1 MLEVLAGVPTIVFGY
16 FALTF
21 FTPEVLRDALGLG
34 VNQFNALSAGI
45 ILGILVVPTIASVA
59 EDALSAVPQSLREGS
74 AGLGANKVQTAVRV
88 VFPAALSG
96 VVAALVLGASR
107 AVGETVIILI
117 AGGQRANLSLNPYE
131 SYQSMAAFIAA
142 TARGDIPTDSI
153 EYETIFVVAMTLF
166 VLTLVAQPRLD
177 PARPQVPAGVR
188 MTGAQIA
195 AAAPAGPSSRAPT
208 ARDRAFARVLPRA
221 HVRRGR
227 ASAIL
232 ALATLLFDIARDGLA
247 GPLVRLPHQLPVA
260 DHPGELGHRVGDL
273 GDALPDGH
281 LRGDRRAARRRER
294 RSTSRSTPTASSW
307 WNRLVEVN
315 IQNLAAV
322 PSVVYGILGLAF
334 IVRGPLSLGRTLL
347 AGGITLA
354 LLVLPVVIIVSRE
367 AIRAVPPSIREGS
380 LALGATQWQTIWKQV
395 LPGSIAGI
403 ATGVIL
409 ALSRAI
415 GETAPLLVIGAA
427 VNPRFNP
434 DGLGSA
440 FTALPIQIFAWTQDP
455 NREFVD
461 LAAGAIIVLMV
472 VLLLMNSV
480 AIVLR
485 NRYEQKW

>member
-1 MLEVLAGVPTIVFGY
+1 
-16 FALTF
+16 
-21 FTPEVLRDALGLG
+21 
-34 VNQFNALSAGI
+34 
-45 ILGILVVPTIASVA
+45 
-59 EDALSAVPQSLREGS
+59 
-74 AGLGANKVQTAVRV
+74 
-88 VFPAALSG
+88 
-96 VVAALVLGASR
+96 
-107 AVGETVIILI
+107 
-117 AGGQRANLSLNPYE
+117 
-131 SYQSMAAFIAA
+131 
-142 TARGDIPTDSI
+142 
-153 EYETIFVVAMTLF
+153 
-166 VLTLVAQPRLD
+166 
-177 PARPQVPAGVR
+177 

-195 AAAPAGPSSRAPT
+195 ARAARHAVIPRANPA
-208 ARDRAFARVLPRA
+208 DRAFAAFVRVLMFGAIGVSLLALLTLLYDVARDGVPHISWNFLTSFPSRIIPSSSGIESA
-221 HVRRGR
+221 LYGTLFLMAVTATIVVPLGI
-227 ASAIL
+227 ASAIYL
-232 ALATLLFDIARDGLA
+232 EEY
-247 GPLVRLPHQLPVA
+247 A
-260 DHPGELGHRVGDL
+260 D
-273 GDALPDGH
+273 
-281 LRGDRRAARRRER
+281 
-294 RSTSRSTPTASSW
+294 RSKW

-334 IVRGPLSLGRTLL
+334 IVRGPLSLGRTVL

-354 LLVLPVVIIVSRE
+354 LLVLPVVIIVARE
-367 AIRAVPPSIREGS
+367 AIRSVPPSIREGS

-403 ATGVIL
+403 TTGVIL

-461 LAAGAIIVLMV
+461 LAAATIVVMMI

-480 AIVLR
+480 AIFLR

>member
-1 MLEVLAGVPTIVFGY
+1 
-16 FALTF
+16 
-21 FTPEVLRDALGLG
+21 
-34 VNQFNALSAGI
+34 
-45 ILGILVVPTIASVA
+45 
-59 EDALSAVPQSLREGS
+59 
-74 AGLGANKVQTAVRV
+74 
-88 VFPAALSG
+88 
-96 VVAALVLGASR
+96 
-107 AVGETVIILI
+107 
-117 AGGQRANLSLNPYE
+117 
-131 SYQSMAAFIAA
+131 
-142 TARGDIPTDSI
+142 
-153 EYETIFVVAMTLF
+153 
-166 VLTLVAQPRLD
+166 
-177 PARPQVPAGVR
+177 
-188 MTGAQIA
+188 MTGADIA
-195 AAAPAGPSSRAPT
+195 ARATRKAVIPQ
-208 ARDRAFARVLPRA
+208 ASGADRAFSRFFRA
-221 HVRRGR
+221 LMYG
-227 ASAIL
+227 AIGVSML
-232 ALATLLFDIARDGLA
+232 ALVTLLYDVARDGIPKLSWDFLTSFPSRIIPENSGIESA
-247 GPLVRLPHQLPVA
+247 IYGTLYLMVICAVIVIPLGIATAIYLEEYA
-260 DHPGELGHRVGDL
+260 DR
-273 GDALPDGH
+273 
-281 LRGDRRAARRRER
+281 
-294 RSTSRSTPTASSW
+294 TKW
-307 WNRLVEVN
+307 WNRMTEVN

-334 IVRGPLSLGRTLL
+334 IVRGPMSLGRTVL

-461 LAAGAIIVLMV
+461 LAAAAILVMMI

-480 AIVLR
+480 AIFLR

>member
-1 MLEVLAGVPTIVFGY
+1 
-16 FALTF
+16 
-21 FTPEVLRDALGLG
+21 
-34 VNQFNALSAGI
+34 
-45 ILGILVVPTIASVA
+45 
-59 EDALSAVPQSLREGS
+59 
-74 AGLGANKVQTAVRV
+74 
-88 VFPAALSG
+88 
-96 VVAALVLGASR
+96 
-107 AVGETVIILI
+107 
-117 AGGQRANLSLNPYE
+117 
-131 SYQSMAAFIAA
+131 
-142 TARGDIPTDSI
+142 
-153 EYETIFVVAMTLF
+153 
-166 VLTLVAQPRLD
+166 
-177 PARPQVPAGVR
+177 

-195 AAAPAGPSSRAPT
+195 AGAVRRSVIPKANP
-208 ARDRAFARVLPRA
+208 RDRAFARFFRA
-221 HVRRGR
+221 LMYG
-227 ASAIL
+227 AIGLSML
-232 ALATLLFDIARDGLA
+232 ALVTLLYDVARDGAPKLSWDFLTSFPSRILPQTSGIQSA
-247 GPLVRLPHQLPVA
+247 IYGTLWLMVVCAVIVVPLGIATAVYLEEYA
-260 DHPGELGHRVGDL
+260 
-273 GDALPDGH
+273 
-281 LRGDRRAARRRER
+281 DRRR
-294 RSTSRSTPTASSW
+294 W

-354 LLVLPVVIIVSRE
+354 LLVLPVVIIVARE

-403 ATGVIL
+403 MTGVIL

-461 LAAGAIIVLMV
+461 LAAAAILVMMVL
-472 VLLLMNSV
+472 LLLMNSV
-480 AIVLR
+480 AIFLR